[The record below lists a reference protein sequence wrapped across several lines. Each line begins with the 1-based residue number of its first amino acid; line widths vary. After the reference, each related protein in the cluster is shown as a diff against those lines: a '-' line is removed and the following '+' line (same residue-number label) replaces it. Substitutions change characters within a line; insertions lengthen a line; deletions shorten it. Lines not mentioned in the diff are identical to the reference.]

1 MARDMLETL
10 ANDASASE
18 SLQAA
23 VERAQRSTVKV
34 RINHQ
39 AGGSGIVWDHHVIV
53 TNAHVAMRSPIEIV
67 TFEDVSLPGEVIA
80 RRAQDDLAAIRV
92 QADSMSTA
100 MVGNSATVRPGHVV
114 FSLGNPLGMT
124 TSLAVG
130 VVHAIGLPAPGRRH
144 ALIQADI
151 RLAPGYSGGPMLD
164 AAGAVI
170 GVNTMVSGGLGLAIP
185 SNMVADFLAT
195 HSRPRLGVTLEP
207 VTFPRERQ
215 AAAAGLLITGVLPGS
230 LAERRH
236 LYVGDIIIGINNQ
249 ATGRPEELA
258 DALRQAP
265 SARIELLRGSGVVT
279 IEVELTGWPPSSA
292 KRAA

>member
-1 MARDMLETL
+1 MLETL

-23 VERAQRSTVKV
+23 AERAQRSTVKV

-39 AGGSGIVWDHHVIV
+39 AGGSGIVWDNHVII

-67 TFEDVSLPGEVIA
+67 TFEGVSLAGEVIA

-92 QADSMSTA
+92 QADSMPTA
-100 MVGNSATVRPGHVV
+100 RVGNSSTVRPGHVV
-114 FSLGNPLGMT
+114 FSLGNPQGMT

-130 VVHAIGLPAPGRRH
+130 VVHAIGRPAPGRRH

-164 AAGAVI
+164 AAGTVI
-170 GVNTMVSGGLGLAIP
+170 GVNTMISGGLGLAIP
-185 SNMVADFLAT
+185 SNMVTDFLAT
-195 HSRPRLGVTLEP
+195 ASRPRLGVTLQP
-207 VTFPRERQ
+207 VTFPHERQ
-215 AAAAGLLITGVLPGS
+215 AAAAGLLVTSLLPES
-230 LAERRH
+230 PAERGG
-236 LYVGDIIIGINNQ
+236 LYVGDIIVGINNQ
-249 ATGRPEELA
+249 AVGHPEELA
-258 DALRQAP
+258 EALRQTS
-265 SARIELLRGSGVVT
+265 SARIEVVRGNGIVT
-279 IEVELTGWPPSSA
+279 GEVELTGWQPSSV